1 LKAGN
6 GVRYDVAGVSLGSTG
21 PMQERDGSMNVQI
34 FGKRKNFDTQKAE
47 RYFKERRIPVQ
58 NIDLLDK
65 GLSKGEFTSV
75 KSAIGLAGMIDTES
89 KAYERLN
96 MRYFGNSSVAE
107 ETLFKNPELYRAPIV
122 RNGKRATV
130 GFQPDVW
137 DTWQD

>member
-1 LKAGN
+1 
-6 GVRYDVAGVSLGSTG
+6 
-21 PMQERDGSMNVQI
+21 
-34 FGKRKNFDTQKAE
+34 
-47 RYFKERRIPVQ
+47 
-58 NIDLLDK
+58 
-65 GLSKGEFTSV
+65 
-75 KSAIGLAGMIDTES
+75 MIDTES